1 MRGSE
6 REQATMFSYVALED
20 RVPADHPLR
29 TVRPW
34 VDEALRTLSRTFDQ
48 IYSDGGRPSIPPEQ
62 LLRAL
67 LLQVLYTIRSERQLM
82 EQLEYN
88 LLYRWFVGLGVDDPV
103 WDVTVFTKNRQRLL
117 IGDVA
122 EGFFTAVLAQARHAG
137 LLSSEHFTVD
147 GTLVQAWAG
156 QKSFQRDPDKRGP
169 DDPPPPRLPQVPKH
183 RRKFLAPDDPRR
195 AAVEDVG
202 RNPTINF
209 HGERRSNAT
218 HTSTT
223 DPEALLTK
231 KASGREAQL
240 AFQTTLLMEN
250 RHGLAVGVCTTA
262 ATGTAERTNAAT
274 LVATVPYRR
283 NRITVGGD
291 KGFDTVACVAAL
303 RDAGCTPQVA
313 QWITA
318 RHPSAIDA
326 RTTRQPGYAV
336 SQRKRKRI
344 EEIFGWL
351 KTIGLCRQTKLR
363 GVDRV
368 GWMLT
373 FATAV
378 YNLVRMRRLIPALL

>member
-1 MRGSE
+1 
-6 REQATMFSYVALED
+6 MFSYVALED
-20 RVPADHPLR
+20 RIPADHPLR
-29 TVRPW
+29 TVRPL
-34 VDEALRTLSRTFDQ
+34 VERALQALSPTFDQ
-48 IYSDGGRPSIPPEQ
+48 IYADGGRPSIPPEQ

-156 QKSFQRDPDKRGP
+156 QKSFRRDPGKRGP
-169 DDPPPPRLPQVPKH
+169 DDPPPAVPKH
-183 RRKFLAPDDPRR
+183 RRKLLAPDDPRR
-195 AAVEDVG
+195 GAPDDG
-202 RNPTINF
+202 LRNPTLDF
-209 HGERRSNAT
+209 HGERRRNTT

-223 DPEALLTK
+223 DPDARLAK
-231 KASGREAQL
+231 KAKGREAQL
-240 AFQTTLLMEN
+240 AYQATLLMEN
-250 RHGLAVGVCTTA
+250 RHGLAVGACVTA
-262 ATGTAERTNAAT
+262 ATGTAERENAVT
-274 LVATVPYRR
+274 LVERARYRR
-283 NRITVGGD
+283 VRITVGGD
-291 KGFDTVACVAAL
+291 KGFDSHACVEEL
-303 RDAGCTPQVA
+303 RGAGAVAHVA
-313 QWITA
+313 QKHW
-318 RHPSAIDA
+318 SAVDG
-326 RTTRQPGYAV
+326 RTTRHPGYTV

-351 KTIGLCRQTKLR
+351 KTVGLCRQTRLR

-368 GWMLT
+368 GWMVT
-373 FATAV
+373 FATAA
-378 YNLVRMRRLIPALL
+378 YNLVRMRRLLSPAPA